1 MFLESKKAHLAV
13 IIGCVFYS
21 MNGLFIFRI
30 HDMAI
35 SPVIFYRLFFGI
47 LFLFIYIVARGKTS
61 DLRLKKKKGSLF
73 LQGVL
78 VVVCMLLYFTCLK
91 ITCVSIAILLQYTA
105 PIYVMLASPFL
116 IQEKI
121 RKESIAALFIAIT
134 GIFLIVRPEGGL
146 SGMELTGTYMLGMIA
161 GMLSGIVF
169 AALILNVKVLKRE
182 YPELAIVFWPMG
194 IALLLLSPSAFEVSG
209 DVLYSNL
216 TVLAAFGIVSIG
228 FGEIF
233 TILGL
238 ANLKAQTGSLLAL
251 IEPVSGVFFDIA
263 VLGISLSSETL
274 AGCALIM
281 SSALI
286 ISLKDSEKISEKMG
300 EGVSGCF
307 LKELT
312 PRVPPQDPP

>member
-1 MFLESKKAHLAV
+1 MFLESKKAHMAV
-13 IIGCVFYS
+13 IIGCIFYG
-21 MNGLFIFRI
+21 MNGLFISRI

-61 DLRLKKKKGSLF
+61 ELRLKKKKGNLL
-73 LQGVL
+73 LQGMLVL
-78 VVVCMLLYFTCLK
+78 TCMLLYFTCLK

-116 IQEKI
+116 LNEKI
-121 RKESIAALFIAIT
+121 GKESIAALFVAIT
-134 GIFLIVRPEGGL
+134 GVYLIVRPDGGI
-146 SGMELTGTYMLGMIA
+146 SGIALTGNYMLGIIA
-161 GMLSGIVF
+161 GLLSGVVF
-169 AALILNVKVLKRE
+169 AALIMNVKVLKKE
-182 YPELAIVFWPMG
+182 YPELAMVFWPML
-194 IALLLLSPSAFEVSG
+194 IALLLLSPSAFEVSR

-233 TILGL
+233 TVLGL

-263 VLGISLSSETL
+263 VLGITLTSKTL

-281 SSALI
+281 GSALI
-286 ISLKDSEKISEKMG
+286 ISFKDSEKS
-300 EGVSGCF
+300 S
-307 LKELT
+307 
-312 PRVPPQDPP
+312 